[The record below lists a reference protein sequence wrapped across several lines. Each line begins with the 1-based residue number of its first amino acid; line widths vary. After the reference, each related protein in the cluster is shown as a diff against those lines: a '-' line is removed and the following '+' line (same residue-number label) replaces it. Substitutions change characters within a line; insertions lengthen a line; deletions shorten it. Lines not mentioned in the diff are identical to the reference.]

1 MVMNSTLTAQTQAI
15 PSEQASVS
23 AAPLPTDQGRL
34 PGLDGL
40 RAISVFGVILSHLMM
55 LDFFPDVHWLKAIA
69 LRGTYGV
76 TVFFVLSGFLI
87 THLLVSEERKTGR
100 ISLKRFYIRR
110 GFRILPPALA
120 YLAIVGIFG
129 AFGYFALSWRD
140 FLAPALFVEN
150 YQTGPKVVAHFW
162 SLSVEE
168 QFYLVWPVLV
178 FLLPSRHRLAITLA
192 LVLLAPIWMAYSLQT
207 AGGLYGVNEHRS
219 DLVFHTLLAGCLLA
233 LARSDQRWSRFL
245 SLPFCRRWPLFLISL
260 VLILIRLSPTVM
272 QGNAWL
278 FALGDSLGA
287 IGVALLVNVVIQA
300 RLPAINNLLNTRVLT
315 WVGRLSYSLYLW
327 QQPLCFARPT
337 TWWLGGFPQCVIAS
351 IVFAAASYYLI
362 EQPILGVRNRM
373 FARGSRRAAQGLQLP
388 VA

>member
-1 MVMNSTLTAQTQAI
+1 MNPTLTVQTQAI
-15 PSEQASVS
+15 PADKASVA
-23 AAPLPTDQGRL
+23 AAPLVTDHGRL

-55 LDFFPDVHWLKAIA
+55 LEFFPNVHWLKAIA

-100 ISLKRFYIRR
+100 ISLRRFYIRR
-110 GFRILPPALA
+110 GFRILPPALV
-120 YLAIVGIFG
+120 YLAVVGIFG
-129 AFGYFALSWRD
+129 AFGFFALSWKD

-150 YQTGPKVVAHFW
+150 YLTGPVVVAHFW

-178 FLLPSRHRLAITLA
+178 FLLPSRHRLGATLA
-192 LVLLAPIWMAYSLQT
+192 LVLIAPVWMAYSLQT

-233 LARSDQRWSRFL
+233 LARSNRRWGRVL
-245 SLPFCRRWPLFLISL
+245 SSPFCRGWPLFVISL
-260 VLILIRLSPTVM
+260 VLILIRLSPAVM
-272 QGNAWL
+272 QGNAWV
-278 FALGDSLGA
+278 FAMGDSLGA
-287 IGVALLVNVVIQA
+287 IGVSLLVNVVIQA
-300 RLPAINNLLNTRVLT
+300 RLPAVDNLLNTGVLT

-327 QQPLCFARPT
+327 QQPLCFARPN

-351 IVFAAASYYLI
+351 ILFAAGSYYLI
-362 EQPILGVRNRM
+362 EQPILGLRNRL
-373 FARGSRRAAQGLQLP
+373 FARSSLRAAQGLQSP
-388 VA
+388 VT